1 MSRIN
6 IAVKFGNNELIF
18 YRQGVGVIA
27 RHQSFLAVSQR
38 GGRIKVKAF
47 GNDAQKI
54 ADSKNVFVYKPF
66 DRLDVKNHRMA
77 TILVRKILDDCI
89 MDKFFLTSINVLIA
103 VPCAMNHKQLSDLKS
118 VFKNAGCRKVTFVQ
132 NGVCSRAYFDQ
143 FSPNDYAVMVD
154 IGKFVTDISVLNDF
168 EFLKGKVCLLGGVDM
183 DSALQTY
190 IKDNFDLSIN
200 IQTAENLKKN
210 IGSLYNKDLFSTEFL
225 GVNEDN
231 SVINQQITAN
241 EIRVAISNT
250 YDHIFDL
257 VSEFIDSLSNEIKIQ
272 LTKTG
277 IVLSGGASC
286 IPGLFEYA
294 NKKFAYPIHIV
305 NNPKESSILGAG
317 KLLSKDKQFIKISF

>member
-18 YRQGVGVIA
+18 FRQGVGIIA
-27 RHQSFLAVSQR
+27 RHQAFLAVNQR
-38 GGRIKVKAF
+38 GGSLVVKAF
-47 GNDAQKI
+47 GNDAQKLI
-54 ADSKNVFVYKPF
+54 DSKSATIYKPF
-66 DRLDVKNHRMA
+66 DRLDVKNHKMA
-77 TILVRKILDDCI
+77 TLLVRKILNDSI
-89 MDKFFLTSINVLIA
+89 LDKFFLTSINAIIA

-143 FSPNDYAVMVD
+143 FAPNDFSVMVD

-168 EFLKGKVCLLGGVDM
+168 EFFKGKVCLLGGVDM
-183 DSALQTY
+183 DSSLQTY

-210 IGSLYNKDLFSTEFL
+210 IGSLYNKDLFNTEFT
-225 GVNEDN
+225 GVNSDN
-231 SVINQQITAN
+231 AITNQQITAN
-241 EIRVAISNT
+241 EIRIAISNT

-257 VSEFIDSLSNEIKIQ
+257 VNEFIDTLPNEIKTQ

-277 IVLSGGASC
+277 IVLSGGASS

-305 NNPKESSILGAG
+305 NNPKESAILGAG
-317 KLLSKDKQFIKISF
+317 KLLTKEKEFVKINF